1 MFIVDAHLDLAYN
14 VMRGRDVTRPAAEQP
29 VVDHEVATVGLPD
42 LRRGGVGLV
51 CATIFCPPRNYK
63 NRGYTTADEARAIAM
78 EQLTWYRRQVDDGR
92 MNFVL
97 SRGDLPAEADVA
109 PTLTSA
115 AAPSAPA
122 STAAAAAAGPLRFI
136 LLMEGADA
144 FRSPADVGEWF
155 EHGLRVVGLA
165 WRKNRM
171 AGGTGHPGPLTDEGR
186 AVARALDRAGVIHD
200 LSHLADE
207 AFWELMSLATGPVM
221 ASHSNCRKIVPS
233 DRQLSDEMIR
243 AIVGRDGVIGL
254 NFYDEFLLP
263 PHEYKTRRCRMSDV
277 VAHVKHLTEVIGDAK
292 HVAIGT
298 DMDGGVGRDDIPFE
312 LATAADLPVVADHL
326 SAAGFGDDDVRGIM
340 GENWL
345 RFFRRT
351 LPA

>member
-29 VVDHEVATVGLPD
+29 AVDNEVATVGLPD

-63 NRGYTTADEARAIAM
+63 NRGYATADEARAIAM

-92 MNFVL
+92 MNFVT
-97 SRGDLPAEADVA
+97 SRRDLPAESD
-109 PTLTSA
+109 P
-115 AAPSAPA
+115 PA
-122 STAAAAAAGPLRFI
+122 SASAGPLRFI

-144 FRSPADVGEWF
+144 FRAPGDVAEWY
-155 EHGLRVVGLA
+155 ELGLRIVGLA

-186 AVARALDRAGVIHD
+186 AVV
-200 LSHLADE
+200 
-207 AFWELMSLATGPVM
+207 WELLYLSSAPVI
-221 ASHSNCRKIVPS
+221 ASHSNCRKIVPG

-243 AIVGRDGVIGL
+243 AIVQRDGVIGI

-263 PHEYKTRRCRMSDV
+263 PSEYKKRRCRMSDII
-277 VAHVKHLTEVIGDAK
+277 AHTKHMADMIGDAK
-292 HVAIGT
+292 HVALGT

-312 LATAADLPVVADHL
+312 LANAGDLPVVADHL
-326 SAAGFGDDDVRGIM
+326 SAAGFNDTDVRGIM
-340 GENWL
+340 GGNWL
-345 RFFRRT
+345 RFFRRA
-351 LPA
+351 LP